1 MTATGSTGH
10 GDKLSRKQED
20 LLAALLTSPSVNAA
34 AKTAG
39 VSESTAR
46 RWLQLPD
53 FGASYRA
60 ARREGVTHAVA
71 LLQRNAGA
79 AVAAILRNL
88 KEDQP
93 PQIQLR
99 AAELALK
106 FSMEGIELEDL
117 AARVAEL
124 EERLQMTDEGGRRH
138 AA

>member
-1 MTATGSTGH
+1 MTASERAGH
-10 GDKLSRKQED
+10 GEKLSRKQED
-20 LLAALLTSPSVNAA
+20 LLAALLVSPSVNAA
-34 AKTAG
+34 AKSSG
-39 VSESTAR
+39 ISESTAR

-53 FGASYRA
+53 FASAYRA

-124 EERLQMTDEGGRRH
+124 EERLQVNDEGGRRH